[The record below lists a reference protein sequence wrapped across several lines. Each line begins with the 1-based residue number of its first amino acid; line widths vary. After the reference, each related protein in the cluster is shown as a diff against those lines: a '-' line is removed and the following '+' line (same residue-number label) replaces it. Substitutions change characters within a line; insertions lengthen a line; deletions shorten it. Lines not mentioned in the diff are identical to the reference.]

1 MKLLKIGSG
10 NTCNIVLHSPY
21 VSALHAEMVLMDN
34 GDIFIE
40 DKSTNGTFIGQQR
53 LRPNVETKVQRGD
66 LIKLGDVE
74 LPWNQVPVLK
84 TRGFKAIYNIGSSMR
99 NEVQL
104 TSQFASRYH
113 ATLYI
118 DQQGKAT
125 LVDNSSRNGTEVNGT
140 RIPKDRPVPIKRGD
154 VVICGDED
162 ITEQLK
168 PLLPAGAA
176 WLKPVGIG
184 VAALAV
190 IAAGA
195 FAAKSMLGGSEPEPV
210 QPPVAVAD
218 TTAPAVTTPVETSS
232 SASMDDYRSGV
243 VYVTAKYRLTYKFDP
258 PLYTDAVWSQ
268 IFNEGNAGELPI
280 SETFNYGDTYS
291 ATAFFIDNE
300 GRMATNRHVG
310 APWTALD
317 QATAQKVLGVW
328 NTSMSQLRKIRGAAD
343 YSYNENLI
351 NNPGT
356 HNAGMIWKLIVLQAS
371 QNGDASAFR
380 LNGLIDQFKAAQPK
394 LSGYIQSIMV
404 GFPGRNYTHV
414 DEYDRCYV
422 VKIATDED
430 TDLAILQMNT
440 KKTPESVKHIFE
452 PSSFFTG
459 TIEPNKTELTWIG
472 YPRGN
477 NYNLDNS
484 TLEPNI
490 RQTKCSRNPTGRIFD
505 FDSEVLG
512 GASGSP
518 VFDAKTGELYGV
530 IFGGRVGSTSYS
542 AACQAKYLK
551 KLYEDL

>member
-21 VSALHAEMVLMDN
+21 VSALHAEMILMDN

-84 TRGFKAIYNIGSSMR
+84 TRGFKSIYNIGSSMR
-99 NEVQL
+99 NELQL

-118 DQQGKAT
+118 DQQDKAT
-125 LVDNSSRNGTEVNGT
+125 LVDNGSRNGTEVNGT

-154 VVICGDED
+154 IVVCADED
-162 ITEQLK
+162 ITEMLK

-184 VAALAV
+184 VAAVAV

-195 FAAKSMLGGSEPEPV
+195 FAAKSMLGGGEPEPAV
-210 QPPVAVAD
+210 QPVAVVD
-218 TTAPAVTTPVETSS
+218 TMAPATSTPIQTAPSS
-232 SASMDDYRSGV
+232 AASMDDYRSGV
-243 VYVTAKYRLTYKFDP
+243 VYVTAKYKLTFKFDP
-258 PLYTDAVWSQ
+258 PVFTDAVWSQ
-268 IFNEGNAGELPI
+268 LYNEGNRGEIPL
-280 SETFNYGDTYS
+280 SESLNYGSQYS

-310 APWTALD
+310 APWTSLD
-317 QATAQKVLGVW
+317 QATAQNALGVW
-328 NTSMSQLRKIRGAAD
+328 GRAMTQIRKVRNAND
-343 YSYNENLI
+343 YNYNENLT
-351 NNPGT
+351 GD
-356 HNAGMIWKLIVLQAS
+356 AGVIWKLILLQAS
-371 QNGDASAFR
+371 QNGNASATA
-380 LNGLIDQFKAAQPK
+380 LNGLIDQFKGAQPK
-394 LSGYIQSIMV
+394 LSGYIESIMV
-404 GFPGRNYTHV
+404 GFPGRNYTHI

-422 VKIATDED
+422 VKVASDED

-440 KKTPESVKHIFE
+440 KKLPESVKHVFE
-452 PSSFFTG
+452 VSSFYTEA
-459 TIEPNKTELTWIG
+459 IQPNQTELTWIG

-490 RQTKCSRNPTGRIFD
+490 RQTKCSRNPTGRIFE

-518 VFDAKTGELYGV
+518 VFDAKTGQLYGV